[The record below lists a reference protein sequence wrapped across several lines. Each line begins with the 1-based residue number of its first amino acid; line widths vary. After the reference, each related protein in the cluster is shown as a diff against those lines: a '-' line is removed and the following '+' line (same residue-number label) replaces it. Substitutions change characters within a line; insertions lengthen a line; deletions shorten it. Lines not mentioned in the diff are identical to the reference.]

1 MIKCA
6 VAAAL
11 GFVAV
16 CSSLLAQGSD
26 LETLSPNPFQLLGE
40 VNATSALA
48 LNRPDLFSSANDGSL
63 LLHGLPVTTLLDG
76 RRYPIDGNL
85 NRMGVLPL
93 ASLPMAFVQ
102 SVRVEK
108 DGSAPLYATDAAGGV
123 VDFQLNRVTTG
134 GEAGVFYGNSS
145 GKYGREDF
153 QAYIFGGVG
162 TDKLQIS
169 AGASYQKSSGRGL
182 LYNY

>member
-1 MIKCA
+1 MIKYA

-16 CSSLLAQGSD
+16 CSSLTAQGSD
-26 LETLSPNPFQLLGE
+26 LETLSPNPFQLLGA
-40 VNATSALA
+40 VDAAPALA
-48 LNRPDLFSSANDGSL
+48 LNRPDLFSLSHGSL
-63 LLHGLPVTTLLDG
+63 LLHDLPVTTLING
-76 RRYPIDGNL
+76 RRSLLDGNL
-85 NRMGVLPL
+85 GRLGVSPL
-93 ASLPMAFVQ
+93 ASLPLAFVQ

-123 VDFQLNRVTTG
+123 VDFQLNRLTTG
-134 GEAGVFYGNSS
+134 GEAGVFYGKSS

-162 TDKLQIS
+162 TKKLQIS
-169 AGASYQKSSGRGL
+169 AGASYQESSGRDI
-182 LYNY
+182 LYGY